1 MREDVIIS
9 VMIMSIAAAANNAA
23 WTDFHSHCLPNLDDG
38 AADVKTSVAM
48 LREVAQQGV
57 TRVAATPHFYIGEHS
72 ASAFFRERQRA
83 YEEIRPYLT
92 GDMPEV
98 LLGAE
103 VLIREGISRYDLRPY
118 CLQGT
123 NILLVELPFMAPP
136 YWVLEELEGLA
147 LGQGL
152 TLMLAHL
159 DRYLSWYSRDQLEA
173 LLDLPGVIVQLNAD
187 SAADKRGFRHV
198 CDCLPLADR
207 LVIGSDMHNLTHR
220 APCIGQ
226 AIKVMSKQR
235 EGRRWL
241 DRIARTTDYLNDQDD
256 NTEGLL

>member
-1 MREDVIIS
+1 
-9 VMIMSIAAAANNAA
+9 MSTATTASNAV

-38 AADVKTSVAM
+38 AADIKTSLAM

-57 TRVAATPHFYIGEHS
+57 TRVVATPHFYIGEHS
-72 ASAFFRERQRA
+72 AAGFFRERQRA
-83 YEEIRPYLT
+83 YEQIRPYLT

-103 VLIREGISRYDLRPY
+103 VLIREGISRYDLSPF
-118 CLQGT
+118 CLQDT
-123 NILLVELPFMAPP
+123 DILLVELPFMAPP

-147 LGQGL
+147 YRQGL

-159 DRYLSWYSRDQLEA
+159 DRYLAWYSRDQLEA

-187 SAADKRGFRHV
+187 SVADKRGFRHV
-198 CDCLPLADR
+198 CDRLPLASR
-207 LVIGSDMHNLTHR
+207 LVMGSDMHNLTHR

-226 AIKVMSKQR
+226 AVKVMNKQR

-241 DRIARTTDYLNDQDD
+241 ERIAWTTDYLENQDD